1 VQLSLVI
8 PAYNEAESLPELL
21 SWIYRVCEP
30 LYESYEVIV
39 VDDGSTDNTWQVL
52 KELKERYP
60 QRLRAI
66 RFARNYGK
74 SAALYQG
81 FQEAKGEVI
90 ITLDAD
96 LQDSPDEI
104 PALYDLITK
113 EGYDLVSGWKRH
125 RRDPLSKTIPSKLF
139 NATVRLLTG
148 IPLHDFNS
156 GIKAY
161 RAAAAKALDL
171 YGEMHR
177 YIPYLIKAA
186 GFSKI
191 GEKIVTHY
199 PRKYGRTK
207 FGWERFI
214 YGFLDLLTV
223 SFLVR
228 FGRRP
233 MHLFGSLGILLF
245 LGGALVV
252 AWLIYDKLWQLA
264 HYGQVRREVTAQ
276 PLFYL
281 GLTLGVMG
289 VQLFLAGFIGELI
302 VRHAPHKHQYLI
314 REKL

>member
-1 VQLSLVI
+1 MQLSLVI

-139 NATVRLLTG
+139 NATVRLFTG

-177 YIPYLIKAA
+177 YIPYLVKAA

-199 PRKYGRTK
+199 PRKYGHTK

-245 LGGALVV
+245 LGGALIV

>member
-39 VDDGSTDNTWQVL
+39 VDDGSTDNTWPVL

-104 PALYDLITK
+104 PALYDLITN

-139 NATVRLLTG
+139 NATVRLFTG
-148 IPLHDFNS
+148 IALHDFNS

-177 YIPYLIKAA
+177 YIPYLVKAA
-186 GFSKI
+186 GFSRI

-233 MHLFGSLGILLF
+233 MHLFGSLGVLLF

>member
-1 VQLSLVI
+1 MQLSLII

-52 KELKERYP
+52 RELKERYP

-104 PALYDLITK
+104 PALYDLITN

-139 NATVRLLTG
+139 NATVRLFTG
-148 IPLHDFNS
+148 IALHDFNS

-177 YIPYLIKAA
+177 YIPYLVKAA

-223 SFLVR
+223 SFFVR

-233 MHLFGSLGILLF
+233 MHLFGSLGVLLF

-289 VQLFLAGFIGELI
+289 LQLFLAGFIGELI
-302 VRHAPHKHQYLI
+302 VRHAPSKHQYLI

>member
-1 VQLSLVI
+1 VQLSLII

-52 KELKERYP
+52 RELKERYP

-104 PALYDLITK
+104 PALYDLITR

-139 NATVRLLTG
+139 NATVRLFTG

-177 YIPYLIKAA
+177 YIPYLVKAA
-186 GFSKI
+186 GFSRI

-252 AWLIYDKLWQLA
+252 VWLIYDKLWQLA

-314 REKL
+314 QEKL

>member
-1 VQLSLVI
+1 VQLSLII

-30 LYESYEVIV
+30 LYESYEVVV

-139 NATVRLLTG
+139 NATVRLFTG

-177 YIPYLIKAA
+177 YIPYLVKAA
-186 GFSKI
+186 GFSRI

-199 PRKYGRTK
+199 PRKYGHTK

-252 AWLIYDKLWQLA
+252 VWLIYDKLWQLA

-302 VRHAPHKHQYLI
+302 VRHAPNKHQYLI

>member
-1 VQLSLVI
+1 MQLSLVI
-8 PAYNEAESLPELL
+8 PAYNEAESLPELIG
-21 SWIYRVCEP
+21 WIHRVCEP
-30 LYESYEVIV
+30 RYPSYEIIVIE
-39 VDDGSTDNTWQVL
+39 DGSTDNTWQVL
-52 KELKERYP
+52 LELKKLYP
-60 QRLRAI
+60 TRLKAI

-74 SAALYQG
+74 SAALYVG
-81 FQEAKGEVI
+81 FQEASGEVI

-104 PALYDLITK
+104 PALYELITK

-161 RAAAAKALDL
+161 RAAAARALDL

-177 YIPYLIKAA
+177 YIPYLVKAA
-186 GFSKI
+186 GFCRI

-199 PRKYGRTK
+199 PRRYGHTK

-245 LGGALVV
+245 LGGAIIV
-252 AWLIYDKLWQLA
+252 AWLIYDKLWQLS
-264 HYGQVRREVTAQ
+264 HYGQVRREVVEK

-281 GLTLGVMG
+281 GLTLGIMG
-289 VQLFLAGFIGELI
+289 LQLFLAGFIGELI
-302 VRHAPHKHQYLI
+302 VRHSPNKHQYII

>member
-39 VDDGSTDNTWQVL
+39 VDDGSTDNTWPVL

-60 QRLRAI
+60 QCLRAI

-139 NATVRLLTG
+139 NATVRLFTG
-148 IPLHDFNS
+148 IALHDFNS

-177 YIPYLIKAA
+177 YIPYLVKAA
-186 GFSKI
+186 GFSRI

-199 PRKYGRTK
+199 PRKYGHTK

-302 VRHAPHKHQYLI
+302 VRHAPNKHQYLI

>member
-39 VDDGSTDNTWQVL
+39 VDDGSTDNTWPVL

-139 NATVRLLTG
+139 NATVRLFTG

-177 YIPYLIKAA
+177 YIPYLVKAA
-186 GFSKI
+186 GFSRI

-233 MHLFGSLGILLF
+233 MHLFGSLGVLLF

-302 VRHAPHKHQYLI
+302 VRHAPNKHQYLI

>member
-1 VQLSLVI
+1 VQLSLII

-52 KELKERYP
+52 RELKERYP

-139 NATVRLLTG
+139 NATVRLFTG
-148 IPLHDFNS
+148 IALHDFNS

-177 YIPYLIKAA
+177 YIPYLVKAA
-186 GFSKI
+186 GFSRI

-289 VQLFLAGFIGELI
+289 LQLFLAGFIGELI
-302 VRHAPHKHQYLI
+302 VRHAPNKHQYLI

>member
-1 VQLSLVI
+1 VQLSLII

-30 LYESYEVIV
+30 LYESYEAIV

-52 KELKERYP
+52 KGLKERYP

-139 NATVRLLTG
+139 NATVRLFTG

-177 YIPYLIKAA
+177 YIPYLVKAA
-186 GFSKI
+186 GFSRI

-302 VRHAPHKHQYLI
+302 VRHAPNKHQYLI

>member
-1 VQLSLVI
+1 VELSIVI

-21 SWIYRVCEP
+21 AWIRRVCEGRFTQ
-30 LYESYEVIV
+30 YEIWVI
-39 VDDGSTDNTWQVL
+39 DDGSQDATWTVL
-52 KELKERYP
+52 EKLKAEYP
-60 QRLRAI
+60 RHLRAL

-74 SAALYQG
+74 SAALQVG
-81 FQEAKGEVI
+81 FQRAQGQVL

-104 PALYDLITK
+104 PLLYDMITQ
-113 EGYDLVSGWKRH
+113 EGYDLVSGWKKH
-125 RRDPLSKTIPSKLF
+125 RRDPLSKRLPSRLF
-139 NATVRLLTG
+139 NYVVRWVTG

-161 RAAAAKALDL
+161 KAHAAKAIEL

-177 YIPYLIKAA
+177 YIPYLVKSA
-186 GFSKI
+186 GFTRI
-191 GEKIVTHY
+191 GEKVVTHY
-199 PRKYGRTK
+199 PRKYGYSK

-233 MHLFGSLGILLF
+233 MHLFGSLGILAF
-245 LGGALVV
+245 LVGLTTVG
-252 AWLIYDKLWQLA
+252 WLIYDKLHQLA
-264 HYGQVRREVTAQ
+264 LYGSVRREVYQQ

-281 GLTLGVMG
+281 GLASALIG
-289 VQLFLAGFIGELI
+289 VQLFLAGFLGELFL
-302 VRHAPHKHQYLI
+302 RQNPHKHTYTILS
-314 REKL
+314 EL

>member
-1 VQLSLVI
+1 VQLSLII
-8 PAYNEAESLPELL
+8 PAYNEAESLSELL

-52 KELKERYP
+52 RELKERYP

-90 ITLDAD
+90 VTLDAD

-139 NATVRLLTG
+139 NATVRLFTG
-148 IPLHDFNS
+148 IALHDFNS

-177 YIPYLIKAA
+177 YIPYLVKAA
-186 GFSKI
+186 GFSRI
-191 GEKIVTHY
+191 GEKIVIHY

-252 AWLIYDKLWQLA
+252 VWLIYDKLWQLA

-289 VQLFLAGFIGELI
+289 LQLFLAGFIGELI

>member
-1 VQLSLVI
+1 MQLSLII

-52 KELKERYP
+52 RELKERYP

-104 PALYDLITK
+104 PALYDLITN

-139 NATVRLLTG
+139 NATVRLFTG
-148 IPLHDFNS
+148 IALHDFNS

-177 YIPYLIKAA
+177 YIPYLVKAA

-233 MHLFGSLGILLF
+233 MHLFGSLGVLLF

-289 VQLFLAGFIGELI
+289 LQLFLAGFIGELI
-302 VRHAPHKHQYLI
+302 VRHAPSKHQYLI